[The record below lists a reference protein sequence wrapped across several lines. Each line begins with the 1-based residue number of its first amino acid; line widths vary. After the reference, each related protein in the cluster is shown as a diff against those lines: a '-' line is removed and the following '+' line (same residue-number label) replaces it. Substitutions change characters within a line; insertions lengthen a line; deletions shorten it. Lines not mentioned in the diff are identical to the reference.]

1 MDTRE
6 FLGMR
11 ALDEER
17 LHWELD
23 VEPGL
28 STPGDFLFG
37 GCGLA
42 AGIVAME
49 LASGRPTIWATAQYL
64 SFAPTGSHLDLDVV
78 LAVTGRRT
86 TQARSVGH
94 VGENEILTVNGA
106 LGEHRG
112 EMEGVWV
119 KPPSVDRPENC
130 EPRRSFGSPMSQT
143 IFDKLETRQALGRSM
158 EDLFSGRPMPATS
171 NSAIWAR
178 MPGHLG
184 MEAGALAVFGDLV
197 SGGVSQVVGRPSH
210 GSSLDN
216 TIRIAE
222 LSPTEWVLCDIHI
235 VALGGGYAQGHA
247 FMWSEEERLLATAS
261 QSMSARPFAG

>member
-1 MDTRE
+1 MDTRT
-6 FLGMR
+6 FLGMHSQDGANR
-11 ALDEER
+11 NWNLEVA
-17 LHWELD
+17 
-23 VEPGL
+23 PGL

-86 TQARSVGH
+86 TQARSVGR

-119 KPPSVDRPENC
+119 QPPSVDRPENC
-130 EPRRSFGSPMSQT
+130 EPRRSFGSP
-143 IFDKLETRQALGRSM
+143 
-158 EDLFSGRPMPATS
+158 
-171 NSAIWAR
+171 
-178 MPGHLG
+178 
-184 MEAGALAVFGDLV
+184 
-197 SGGVSQVVGRPSH
+197 
-210 GSSLDN
+210 
-216 TIRIAE
+216 
-222 LSPTEWVLCDIHI
+222 
-235 VALGGGYAQGHA
+235 
-247 FMWSEEERLLATAS
+247 
-261 QSMSARPFAG
+261 